1 MEMFW
6 STGLCNAKA
15 EMKAYEDLEPAFYGM
30 RLTRHPNILPKT
42 VHENAISPIL
52 MAAVN
57 SP

>member
-1 MEMFW
+1 MKMSLLTE
-6 STGLCNAKA
+6 LCDTKA
-15 EMKAYEDLEPAFYGM
+15 ETKAYKDLEPAFYGM

-42 VHENAISPIL
+42 VYENVIAPIL